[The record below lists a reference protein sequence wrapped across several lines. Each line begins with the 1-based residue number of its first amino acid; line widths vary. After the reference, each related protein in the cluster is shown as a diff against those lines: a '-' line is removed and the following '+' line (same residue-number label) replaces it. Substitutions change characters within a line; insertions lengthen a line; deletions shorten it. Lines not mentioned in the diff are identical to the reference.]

1 MTYETFAKSWL
12 GYILNKLMDISKTD
26 SIFDYTAATTWC
38 RELGIISVQR
48 WAMRYFVFFIVASQ
62 VLNWELGD

>member
-1 MTYETFAKSWL
+1 MTYEIFAKSWL
-12 GYILNKLMDISKTD
+12 GYILNNLMDISRTY
-26 SIFDYTAATTWC
+26 SIFDYTDATPWC

-48 WAMRYFVFFIVASQ
+48 WAMRYFVFFIVVRQ